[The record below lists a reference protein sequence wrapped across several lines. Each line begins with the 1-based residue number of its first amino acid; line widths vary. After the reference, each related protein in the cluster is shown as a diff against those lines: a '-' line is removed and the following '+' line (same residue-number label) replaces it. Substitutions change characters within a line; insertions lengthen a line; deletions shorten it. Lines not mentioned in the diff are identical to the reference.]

1 MKSYV
6 LKNRK
11 NHGRAQKRLLDVVR
25 SELVSRRH
33 NDDDDGECKGRKY
46 DVLMERIV
54 IDNVSEDSSSG
65 GRELLQRNLN
75 FKY

>member
-6 LKNRK
+6 PKNRK

-25 SELVSRRH
+25 LELVSRWP

-54 IDNVSEDSSSG
+54 IDNGSEDSSSG
-65 GRELLQRNLN
+65 GRQLLQRILN
-75 FKY
+75 CKY